1 MELFDSHDDITPQ
14 KRLQDKADSDDS
26 QDNRKKRPGRKLI
39 TTEASTKRTAQNRAA
54 QRAFRERKQQY
65 LKDLEDQVRELTE
78 QRERTE
84 RENQELKQ
92 RVGKLKQENT
102 TLKGGNFTY
111 ENTSVDFDKAM
122 SDLFDPASATS
133 NIDLRS
139 AYDTQQKSL
148 QSTDPAKSSSVA
160 AVHPPQLSSRSTS
173 SASPQSVP
181 AMYPNFDMTSTS
193 SAMFASTLAAQHN
206 SPYGSVVNNSSNVA
220 GGGFSSDIFNG
231 IQLLASNNNIST
243 GSFLGNVL
251 DTPNTN
257 GNSAR
262 ASISPPPPSSD
273 RRSSTLGSS
282 SGYGT
287 NGIGAS
293 PSPSISTNAATP
305 NDMFVPLNTVS
316 SNTSNGALFGMD
328 TLKGQQ
334 PSDFAQLAALLQQS
348 QQTTTSTPAF
358 NELFSLSPSSVA
370 ASSVASDSIATLV
383 SNGANSNIGQQSTA
397 SFDAIIANG
406 SGATSLAGFESSIPP
421 SLSLLMPPQSDAPAY
436 KMPQITD
443 LPSNLMAY
451 RNPDPLSLADD
462 SDQLEKLLLDTM
474 YPVKGQNMNADGLSS
489 FLTTQNRVPNGL
501 LKPASTASSTIS
513 ASAEANTDQQPAQS
527 GNGALECT
535 CRNCDSAPCA
545 PCPKH
550 GSPGDISEEL
560 RGIAPEML
568 SYVCTTSNTMADEE
582 LDDLCSLMYKHAK
595 CSEVQQRVQQVRERL
610 KNESNL
616 EMLNTKKQLAK
627 QYGLQ

>member
-1 MELFDSHDDITPQ
+1 MELVDTHDDITPQ

-122 SDLFDPASATS
+122 SNLFDPASATS
-133 NIDLRS
+133 NIDLGS

-148 QSTDPAKSSSVA
+148 QSTDPTKSSSVA
-160 AVHPPQLSSRSTS
+160 AVHPPQLPSRSTS

-193 SAMFASTLAAQHN
+193 SAMFASTIAAQHN

-262 ASISPPPPSSD
+262 VSISPPPPPSSD

-348 QQTTTSTPAF
+348 QQTTSTPAF

-370 ASSVASDSIATLV
+370 ASSVASDSITTLV

-421 SLSLLMPPQSDAPAY
+421 SLSLLMPPQSNASAY

-513 ASAEANTDQQPAQS
+513 ASAETNTDQQPAQS

>member
-122 SDLFDPASATS
+122 SNLFDPASATS
-133 NIDLRS
+133 NIDLGS

>member
-1 MELFDSHDDITPQ
+1 
-14 KRLQDKADSDDS
+14 DSDDS

-148 QSTDPAKSSSVA
+148 QSTGPAKSSSVA
-160 AVHPPQLSSRSTS
+160 AVHPPQLSARSTS

-421 SLSLLMPPQSDAPAY
+421 SLSVLMPPQSDAPAY

-474 YPVKGQNMNADGLSS
+474 YPVKGQNMSADGLSS
-489 FLTTQNRVPNGL
+489 FLTTQSRVPNGL

>member
-501 LKPASTASSTIS
+501 LKPASTA
-513 ASAEANTDQQPAQS
+513 
-527 GNGALECT
+527 
-535 CRNCDSAPCA
+535 
-545 PCPKH
+545 
-550 GSPGDISEEL
+550 
-560 RGIAPEML
+560 
-568 SYVCTTSNTMADEE
+568 
-582 LDDLCSLMYKHAK
+582 
-595 CSEVQQRVQQVRERL
+595 
-610 KNESNL
+610 
-616 EMLNTKKQLAK
+616 
-627 QYGLQ
+627 